1 MTLLKVKPTNG
12 NVSIFDDFDRLFNEV
27 FRPDF
32 PVRALRTAVE
42 TRTRPA
48 VNVAENKNEFR
59 LEIAA
64 PGLEKSDFNVR
75 LEKDMLHIEVQKELQ
90 AAEGEVFKRREFG
103 FYDFRRSF
111 RLPETIDANNIAA
124 EYKHG
129 ILCVVMPKREEA
141 KEKPPRAIEIA

>member
-42 TRTRPA
+42 ARTRPA
-48 VNVAENKNEFR
+48 VNVAENKDGFR

-75 LEKDMLHIEVQKELQ
+75 LEKDLLYVEVNKAPQ
-90 AAEGEVFKRREFG
+90 AVEGEVIKRREFG
-103 FYDFRRSF
+103 FYEFRRSF
-111 RLPETIDANNIAA
+111 RLPETIAAENIAA
-124 EYKHG
+124 EYKNG
-129 ILCVVMPKREEA
+129 ILAIVMPKREEA